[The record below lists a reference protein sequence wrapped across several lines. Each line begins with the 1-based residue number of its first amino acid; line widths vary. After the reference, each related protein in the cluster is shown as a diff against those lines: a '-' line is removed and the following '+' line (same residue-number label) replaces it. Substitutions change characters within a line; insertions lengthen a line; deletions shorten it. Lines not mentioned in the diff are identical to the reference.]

1 MTHTPKELE
10 IMAEYE
16 AAVDPEI
23 IDFVQ
28 DVRAERDTLPL
39 TVAFLSEDA
48 AYEIEK
54 LTHLLVTGKKAWDKM
69 GWQEKKLNIIVPPA
83 R

>member
-1 MTHTPKELE
+1 MKHTPKELE

-23 IDFVQ
+23 IDFVE
-28 DVRAERDTLPL
+28 DVRKGRDTVPL

-48 AYEIEK
+48 AYEIE
-54 LTHLLVTGKKAWDKM
+54 
-69 GWQEKKLNIIVPPA
+69 N
-83 R
+83 